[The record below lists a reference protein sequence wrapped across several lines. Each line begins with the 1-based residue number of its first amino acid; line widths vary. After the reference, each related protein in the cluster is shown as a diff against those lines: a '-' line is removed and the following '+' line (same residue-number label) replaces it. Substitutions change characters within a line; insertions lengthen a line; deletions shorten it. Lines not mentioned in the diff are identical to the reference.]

1 MQFQTLFD
9 SVCRCFGHDDL
20 DQGNGNS
27 SVHASQG
34 VAESSSQISAKRR
47 TNRLE
52 LKDKQWDEL
61 FEKTTRVASKGS
73 SPKKPSVDDD
83 GDDGVVDMRNAHALA
98 QAKLA
103 ANPPHRNKPNRK
115 RSAQAREEI
124 FRSKNQN
131 DGSAAACGTASGNGF
146 TRLWGNPSLALCF
159 ATPIRGTSE
168 EPEETDLR
176 SVDASDTAT
185 LNTCEDTITSTVY
198 FENKYSHITETR
210 PPMPLFNQFKI
221 GNEKDEISSIMNS
234 DSHSSVNMIKLLQKQ
249 QQKGSNR
256 RTNDHHMD
264 DVPKAVSTSTDSSRD
279 SNKASQ
285 QRLAA

>member
-1 MQFQTLFD
+1 MQLQTLFD
-9 SVCRCFGHDDL
+9 SMCRCFGHEDL

-27 SVHASQG
+27 SVQAG
-34 VAESSSQISAKRR
+34 IAESSSQISARRR

-61 FEKTTRVASKGS
+61 FEKTSKVSSKGS
-73 SPKKPSVDDD
+73 SPPKKGAKEAD
-83 GDDGVVDMRNAHALA
+83 GGVVDMRNAHAVA

-124 FRSKNQN
+124 FRSKNAN
-131 DGSAAACGTASGNGF
+131 DNSAASCGAASGNGLS
-146 TRLWGNPSLALCF
+146 RLWGNPSLALCF
-159 ATPIRGTSE
+159 ATPVRGTSE
-168 EPEETDLR
+168 EPEETDR

-185 LNTCEDTITSTVY
+185 LNTCEDTITSTVF

-234 DSHSSVNMIKLLQKQ
+234 DSHSSVNLIKLLQKQ
-249 QQKGSNR
+249 QQRGSNR
-256 RTNDHHMD
+256 HNREHEME

-279 SNKASQ
+279 SNKAAHKKMSV
-285 QRLAA
+285 